1 MSQLNSSFNS
11 LCEAYRSRPCID
23 FSTRKNNLL
32 KLEKA
37 VLKYE
42 EALID
47 AVSQDFGHR
56 SSDETRLF
64 EITTTISDVRYNRK
78 QLKRWMKPR
87 SIKTPIQ
94 FMPAKAELYPQARG
108 VVGTISPWNFPIYL
122 TLAPLAAAL
131 AAGNRVMIKP
141 SELTPKTSDLL
152 SNMLHEIFNENE
164 VVVINGD
171 AEIAAEFSSLAFDHL
186 LFTGSTS
193 VGRKV
198 AQAAAKNLTPVTLEL
213 GGKSPAIITRSAN
226 IEKAAERIA
235 WGKSASAGQICV
247 APDYVLIE
255 QTKLADFCKSFI
267 EKLDTLFPD
276 KMNSSDYS
284 AIISQRHYQRLVDMR
299 KEVTA
304 IGVEVVM
311 FGEDNGEAHKLAP
324 TLVINPPVDCAL
336 MQEEI
341 FGPILPVITYDQMDD
356 AHRFVTSKEHPL
368 ALYLFSEDKAD
379 HTFWRENSLSGALT
393 INDTVIHVSF
403 DTLPFGGVGH
413 SGMGAYHGEAGFNTF
428 SHLKPVVKQA
438 RFNGMF
444 LALPPYGGWK
454 SRALNWLRTII

>member
-1 MSQLNSSFNS
+1 
-11 LCEAYRSRPCID
+11 
-23 FSTRKNNLL
+23 
-32 KLEKA
+32 
-37 VLKYE
+37 
-42 EALID
+42 
-47 AVSQDFGHR
+47 
-56 SSDETRLF
+56 
-64 EITTTISDVRYNRK
+64 
-78 QLKRWMKPR
+78 MKPR

-108 VVGTISPWNFPIYL
+108 VVGIISPWNFPIYL

-141 SELTPKTSDLL
+141 SELTPKTSDIL

-164 VVVINGD
+164 AVVINGD

-247 APDYVLIE
+247 APAYVLIE

-267 EKLDTLFPD
+267 DQLDTLFPD

-324 TLVINPPVDCAL
+324 TLVINPPV
-336 MQEEI
+336 
-341 FGPILPVITYDQMDD
+341 
-356 AHRFVTSKEHPL
+356 
-368 ALYLFSEDKAD
+368 
-379 HTFWRENSLSGALT
+379 
-393 INDTVIHVSF
+393 
-403 DTLPFGGVGH
+403 
-413 SGMGAYHGEAGFNTF
+413 
-428 SHLKPVVKQA
+428 
-438 RFNGMF
+438 
-444 LALPPYGGWK
+444 
-454 SRALNWLRTII
+454 